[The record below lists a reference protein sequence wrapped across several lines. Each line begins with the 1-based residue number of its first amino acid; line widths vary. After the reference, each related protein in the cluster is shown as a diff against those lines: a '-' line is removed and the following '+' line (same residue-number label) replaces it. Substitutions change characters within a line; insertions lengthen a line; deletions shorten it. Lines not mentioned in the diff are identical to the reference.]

1 MAHLTKIEISTSI
14 WDKFKSDLVVVGV
27 YDDKTLTPIAKSI
40 NEYNKNL
47 FDEAIKMGDI
57 KGKKREMHLFYIE
70 NRRVLL
76 LGLGSKEKF
85 DTNEARLVAGSASR
99 FAIDKKIDKML
110 DGLNYLSNS
119 VLEVSDSVTPISNMN
134 AANTLLANN
143 IQKMISLSQKNIIDN
158 LKNKKK

>member
-1 MAHLTKIEISTSI
+1 MAHLSKIEISTSI
-14 WDKFKSDLVVVGV
+14 WDKSKSDLVVVGV

-47 FDEAIKMGDI
+47 FDEAIKIGDI
-57 KGKKREMHLFYIE
+57 NGKKGEMHLFYIE

-99 FAIDKKIDKML
+99 FAIDKKL
-110 DGLNYLSNS
+110 TTFRLNAFQTKKST
-119 VLEVSDSVTPISNMN
+119 VK
-134 AANTLLANN
+134 LLGKAWY
-143 IQKMISLSQKNIIDN
+143 
-158 LKNKKK
+158 